1 LEKKA
6 IFELNA
12 VVRMAGM
19 LILALLLFAGCE
31 EDGEGPT
38 ESISLAWDRH
48 YPMLEGNKLHAVVF
62 ANVNEGWIVG
72 MEGVILHTGDG
83 GNNWSSQESGTKEN
97 LWDITF
103 FDTDTGWAV
112 GENGTGQY
120 GTLLRTTNGGLVW
133 EATQFDT
140 ISGDIYGVAFE
151 DGQNGW
157 AVGEIG
163 TVVRTTDGGRSW
175 KRWTSRTDE
184 ILRSAFSRS
193 PSLEGNERNLWLLAV
208 GDAGTVVRIWEDS
221 DFVGQSLDTIDTNDL
236 WAVTFVDSTGWA
248 VGENG
253 AIWHTTDD
261 GVTWSEQTSHVSET
275 LTDVVFTDALT
286 GLIVGSGGTILST
299 SNGGETWA
307 VDTSTTWH
315 NLFGI
320 CHAGQA
326 EAWAVG
332 SLTILH
338 STNGG
343 SSWSAEPSG
352 TAPYTTLQDITFLN
366 EDLGWAVG
374 NAGTILK
381 TADGGDTW
389 EYQKRESVYNLAD
402 VWYYDVMFIDNLN
415 GWCVGGR
422 GEVSPS
428 TGLLLHTS
436 DGGRS
441 WSAQSFDSTQC
452 LYGITFVDTVTGW
465 AVGGDWSGSHV
476 NAIVLRTTDG
486 GLNWEELT
494 GNDLPTVN
502 KLEAVTFVDALNGW
516 VVGSKA
522 TILRTTDGGAS
533 WENKY
538 AVFECNSWEC
548 TSWDVDIPSGDS
560 TCVDSICVDS
570 TALPTPTLYA
580 VAAIGSSHCWAI
592 GKQGAI
598 MYTSDG
604 GTTWDQQYS
613 GTTED
618 LCAVTFISA
627 STGWVIGDKGI
638 ILYTDNGG
646 ATWSIQPSGAIGT
659 LLGVAF
665 IDRDYGWIVG
675 GDKEG
680 NNIILLST
688 TTGGR

>member
-1 LEKKA
+1 MEKKA
-6 IFELNA
+6 VFELNA

-48 YPMLEGNKLHAVVF
+48 YPVLEGNKLRAVVF
-62 ANVNEGWIVG
+62 ANENEGWIAG
-72 MEGVILHTGDG
+72 TEGVILHTSDG
-83 GNNWSSQESGTKEN
+83 GNNWSHQECGTKEN

-112 GENGTGQY
+112 GENGR
-120 GTLLRTTNGGLVW
+120 LMRTINGGTVW
-133 EATQFDT
+133 KQTQFDT
-140 ISGDIYGVAFE
+140 ITGDIYGVAFE

-157 AVGEIG
+157 AVGEFG

-175 KRWTSRTDE
+175 ARDTSGTDQ
-184 ILRSAFSRS
+184 ILRSVTLF
-193 PSLEGNERNLWLLAV
+193 GNVALAV
-208 GDAGTVVRIWEDS
+208 GNAGTVLRATKQSEWS
-221 DFVGQSLDTIDTNDL
+221 DWSVDTLGTNSL
-236 WAVTFVDSTGWA
+236 WAVTLANEATGWA

-261 GVTWSEQTSHVSET
+261 GVTWSEQTSDVSET
-275 LTDVVFTDALT
+275 LTDVVFTDALN

-299 SNGGETWA
+299 SNGGEIWA
-307 VDTSTTWH
+307 VDASATWH
-315 NLFGI
+315 NLFGV

-326 EAWAVG
+326 KAWAVG

-343 SSWSAEPSG
+343 SSWSAEPTG
-352 TAPYTTLQDITFLN
+352 TARHTTLQDITFLS

-389 EYQKRESVYNLAD
+389 EYQRRESVDNLAD

-415 GWCVGGR
+415 GWCTGGT
-422 GEVSPS
+422 GVYPYN
-428 TGLLLHTS
+428 GLLLHTS
-436 DGGRS
+436 DGGRN
-441 WSAQSFDSTQC
+441 WSAQSFDSTQW
-452 LYGITFVDTVTGW
+452 LYGITFVDTATGW
-465 AVGGDWSGSHV
+465 AVGGDWGGSHV

-494 GNDLPTVN
+494 GNDLPTPN
-502 KLEAVTFVDALNGW
+502 KLEAVAFVDALNGW

-538 AVFECNSWEC
+538 AVLECNSWEC
-548 TSWDVDIPSGDS
+548 TSWDVDILSGDS
-560 TCVDSICVDS
+560 TCVDSICVD
-570 TALPTPTLYA
+570 TTFLPTPTLYA
-580 VAAIGSSHCWAI
+580 VAAIGSSHCWAV

-598 MYTSDG
+598 MYTGDG
-604 GTTWDQQYS
+604 GTTWNQQSS

-618 LCAVTFISA
+618 LCAVTFLDST
-627 STGWVIGDKGI
+627 TGWVVGDEGV

-646 ATWSIQPSGAIGT
+646 ATWSIQPSGAFGT
-659 LLGVAF
+659 LLGVTF

-675 GDKEG
+675 GDEDG
-680 NNIILLST
+680 DNTILLST

>member
-1 LEKKA
+1 MEKKA

-12 VVRMAGM
+12 VVRMTGM

-48 YPMLEGNKLHAVVF
+48 YPMLEGNKLRAVVF
-62 ANVNEGWIVG
+62 ANENEGWIVG

-83 GNNWSSQESGTKEN
+83 GNNWSSQESGTNEN

-112 GENGTGQY
+112 GDNGR
-120 GTLLRTTNGGLVW
+120 LMRTINGGAPWLQ
-133 EATQFDT
+133 TQFDT
-140 ISGDIYGVAFE
+140 ITGHIYSVAFE

-157 AVGEIG
+157 AVGQYG
-163 TVVRTTDGGRSW
+163 TVVRTVDGGRSW
-175 KRWTSRTDE
+175 VHDTTSGSEQT
-184 ILRSAFSRS
+184 LRGLALF
-193 PSLEGNERNLWLLAV
+193 GNVALAV
-208 GDAGTVVRIWEDS
+208 GDAGTVLRATKESEWS
-221 DFVGQSLDTIDTNDL
+221 DWSVDTLGTNAL
-236 WAVTFVDSTGWA
+236 WAVTLVNSDTGWA

-261 GVTWSEQTSHVSET
+261 GVTWSEQTSDVSET

-286 GLIVGSGGTILST
+286 GLIVGSGGVILST

-307 VDTSTTWH
+307 VDTTATWH

-343 SSWSAEPSG
+343 SSWLAEPSG

-381 TADGGDTW
+381 TVDGGDTW
-389 EYQKRESVYNLAD
+389 EYQRRESVYNLAE
-402 VWYYDVMFIDNLN
+402 VWYYDVMFVDSLN

-422 GEVSPS
+422 GEKFPS

-441 WSAQSFDSTQC
+441 WSAQGFDSTQC
-452 LYGITFVDTVTGW
+452 LYGVTFADTATGW
-465 AVGGDWSGSHV
+465 AVGGDWGGSHV

-494 GNDLPTVN
+494 GNDLPTPN

-516 VVGSKA
+516 VIGSKA

-538 AVFECNSWEC
+538 EGLECDSLE
-548 TSWDVDIPSGDS
+548 VDTLTGD
-560 TCVDSICVDS
+560 TICVD
-570 TALPTPTLYA
+570 TIFLPTPTLYA
-580 VAAIGSSHCWAI
+580 VAAIGSSHCWVV

-598 MYTSDG
+598 MYTGDG
-604 GTTWDQQYS
+604 GTTWNQQSS

-618 LCAVTFISA
+618 LCAVTFIDA

-646 ATWSIQPSGAIGT
+646 DTWSIQPSGAIGT

-680 NNIILLST
+680 DNIILLST
-688 TTGGR
+688 STGGR